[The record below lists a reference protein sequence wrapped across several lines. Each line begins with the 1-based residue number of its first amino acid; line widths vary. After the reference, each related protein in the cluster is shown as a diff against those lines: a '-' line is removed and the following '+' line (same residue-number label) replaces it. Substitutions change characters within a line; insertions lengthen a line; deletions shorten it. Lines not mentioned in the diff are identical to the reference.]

1 MTTALSRENMSL
13 TENVSYE
20 LESIYMVLSAS
31 FYFYKLTALL
41 LYFTYHKI
49 HPFTVQSVFF

>member
-31 FYFYKLTALL
+31 FYFYKLIALL
-41 LYFTYHKI
+41 L
-49 HPFTVQSVFF
+49 

>member
-20 LESIYMVLSAS
+20 LESIHMVLSAS

-41 LYFTYHKI
+41 L
-49 HPFTVQSVFF
+49 